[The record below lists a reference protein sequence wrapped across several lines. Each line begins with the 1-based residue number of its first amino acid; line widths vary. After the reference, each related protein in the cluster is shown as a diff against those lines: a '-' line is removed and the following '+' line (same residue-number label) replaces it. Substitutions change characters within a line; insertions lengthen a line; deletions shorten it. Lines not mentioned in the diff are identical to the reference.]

1 VPDPHQSADA
11 PPSEP
16 LVRIFD
22 TTLRDGE
29 QAPGCTMTG
38 EEKLAVARQLALLGV
53 DIVEAGFPAAS
64 PGDWEAVHAVA
75 REIGTTEGPVVC
87 GLARAN
93 RADIDR
99 CRTAIEPATRRRI
112 HTFLA
117 TSDIHL
123 EHKLRM
129 TRAEVLDRVG
139 TMVEYACGLCE
150 DVEFSAEDA
159 GRSDPEFLCEVLR
172 VALEAGAKT
181 LNIPDT
187 VGYTTPEEYFA
198 LIDCV
203 ARTVQPAGRAV
214 LSTHCHDDLGMA
226 VANSLAGVRAGARQ
240 VECTIN
246 GIGERAGNAS
256 LEEVV
261 MALHTRRQ
269 LFGVRTGI
277 NTREIT
283 RTSRLVSKCACMPV
297 PSNKAVVGANAFAHE
312 AGIHQDGVIKH
323 RLTYEIMSAE
333 TVGRDGAILVLGKH
347 SGRHAF
353 RQRLGDLG
361 CHLNEEE
368 LTRVFAQFKAIADK
382 KKVVDDRDIEALVAS
397 ETRRAPA
404 IYELL
409 QVQVACGTHVI
420 PTATVRMRGRDVQV
434 HTESAQGDGPVDAV
448 CQAINRIVGEPV
460 ELVEFSSTAVSEG
473 IDAVGEVTIRVRA
486 CGPPERK
493 EEEGEEGEEGEEIA
507 VSRPRRQVFT
517 GYGVNIDIVVAAA
530 EAYTAALNRLLA
542 AGGVGPAPE
551 SPQGEAGSYRED
563 GWPAATLVDVPTPQ
577 TMS

>member
-1 VPDPHQSADA
+1 VPETDIGSGSHT
-11 PPSEP
+11 EP
-16 LVRIFD
+16 TVRIFD

-64 PGDWEAVHAVA
+64 PGDWEAVQAVA
-75 REIGTTEGPVVC
+75 REIGTADGPVIC
-87 GLARAN
+87 GLARAS

-99 CRTAIEPATRRRI
+99 CCSAIAPAARRRI

-129 TRAEVLDRVG
+129 TRAEVRDRVAA
-139 TMVEYACGLCE
+139 MVEYACGLCD

-159 GRSDPEFLCEVLR
+159 GRSDPEFLCEVLE
-172 VALEAGAKT
+172 VALEAGATT

-198 LIDCV
+198 LIDRV
-203 ARTVQPAGRAV
+203 RRTVPLAGRAV
-214 LSTHCHDDLGMA
+214 LSTHCHDDLGLA

-240 VECTIN
+240 VECTVN

-256 LEEVV
+256 LEEIV

-283 RTSRLVSKCACMPV
+283 RTSRLVSKCASMPV
-297 PSNKAVVGANAFAHE
+297 PPNKAIVGANAFAHE

-323 RLTYEIMSAE
+323 RLTYEIMNAE
-333 TVGRDGAILVLGKH
+333 TVGRDGAVLVLGKH

-361 CHLNEEE
+361 CHLSEEE
-368 LTRVFAQFKAIADK
+368 LTRVFAQFKTIADR

-397 ETRRAPA
+397 EMRRPPA

-409 QVQVACGTHVI
+409 QVQVACGTHTI
-420 PTATVRMRGRDVQV
+420 PTATVRMRGPHDRVR
-434 HTESAQGDGPVDAV
+434 TESAQGDGPVDAV
-448 CQAINRIVGEPV
+448 CQAIGRVVGARV
-460 ELVEFSSTAVSEG
+460 EMVHFSSSAVSEG
-473 IDAVGEVTIRVRA
+473 IDAVGEVTIRVRGVTGA
-486 CGPPERK
+486 PDDTGETN
-493 EEEGEEGEEGEEIA
+493 GEENP
-507 VSRPRRQVFT
+507 VSRARPQVFS

-530 EAYTAALNRLLA
+530 EAYTAAVNRLLA
-542 AGGVGPAPE
+542 ASGAAAAAEAAP
-551 SPQGEAGSYRED
+551 SGSYGGE
-563 GWPAATLVDVPTPQ
+563 WPPTTLLDLPTPQ